1 MENGII
7 LFATMLICLII
18 GTIGFAFLKRGHHN
32 QKEEYI
38 ELWEEFQQIKDDES
52 TIKIQE
58 IITVGNTLVFNK
70 YIPTKHLKIILELAR
85 KRESRNP
92 EFEELKSNAYN
103 KWINHTHGYPSGNG
117 VL

>member
-7 LFATMLICLII
+7 LFGTMLICLII
-18 GTIGFAFLKRGHHN
+18 GAIGFVILKRGHKN
-32 QKEEYI
+32 QKAEYVD
-38 ELWEEFQQIKDDES
+38 LWEEFQQIKDDES

-58 IITVGNTLVFNK
+58 IITVGNKLVFNK
-70 YIPTKHLKIILELAR
+70 YISTKHLKIILELA
-85 KRESRNP
+85 KEREFRYP

-103 KWINHTHGYPSGNG
+103 KWVNHTHGYPSGNG